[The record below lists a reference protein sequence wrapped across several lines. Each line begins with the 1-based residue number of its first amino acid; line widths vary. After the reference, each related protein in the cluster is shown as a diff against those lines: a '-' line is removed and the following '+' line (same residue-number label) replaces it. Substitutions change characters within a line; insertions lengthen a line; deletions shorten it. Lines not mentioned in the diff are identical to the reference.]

1 MDGTISILDGK
12 LKINDEVFEH
22 HELLKA
28 KHFIKQN
35 KFEQLNFYPQND
47 EEVELL
53 HEISLKM
60 GDISPEALDNEVES
74 YYIN

>member
-1 MDGTISILDGK
+1 MNGIVSILNGK

-22 HELLKA
+22 HELLRA
-28 KHFIKQN
+28 KQFIKQN
-35 KFEQLNFYPQND
+35 KFEQLNFYPNSD

-53 HEISLKM
+53 HEIAIKM
-60 GDISPEALDNEVES
+60 ADISPEALDDKVES